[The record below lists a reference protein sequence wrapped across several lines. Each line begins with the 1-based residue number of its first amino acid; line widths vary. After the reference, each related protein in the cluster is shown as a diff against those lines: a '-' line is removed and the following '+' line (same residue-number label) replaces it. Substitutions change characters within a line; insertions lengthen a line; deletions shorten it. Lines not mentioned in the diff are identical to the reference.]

1 MPVYYLL
8 IDTTWFHQQLRPA
21 VAASWRLRS
30 FEPCRALCSDLL
42 SATRAFQER
51 YHTGSEEPLVSR
63 VARGLSFDRDFW
75 RLLVGELLLFGAAE
89 IPEMQIAPD
98 TLCCLLAPEHYREG
112 EVPRERLAPI
122 QQAHFG
128 TRDLAFGARLYRPE
142 QVGLNDTADVDRLAA
157 YLASLDPEAWN
168 AAGLSALREAADDEE
183 RAEELAFA
191 RDWFPALRE
200 LYQRARARGQVVV
213 CEIL

>member
-8 IDTTWFHQQLRPA
+8 VDATWFHQQLRPSL
-21 VAASWRLRS
+21 AASWRLRS

-42 SATRAFQER
+42 SATRAFLER
-51 YHTGSEEPLVSR
+51 YHATAEEPLVYQ
-63 VARGLSFDRDFW
+63 VARGLPFDRDFW
-75 RLLVGELLLFGAAE
+75 RLLAGELLLFGAAE
-89 IPEMQIAPD
+89 IPELQIAPD

-112 EVPRERLAPI
+112 AVPRERFAPI

-128 TRDLAFGARLYRPE
+128 TRDLAFGVKLYRPE
-142 QVGLNDTADVDRLAA
+142 HVGLNDTPDVTRLAA
-157 YLASLDPEAWN
+157 YLASLDPEAWT
-168 AAGLSALREAADDEE
+168 AAGLADLREAADDEE

-191 RDWFPALRE
+191 RDWFPALSE

-213 CEIL
+213 CEIP